1 MANSPAY
8 LGSQPVAVL
17 DRQVGPAESVDFQND
32 LGSDNAALHPTL
44 GLACGKTNSSNRAS
58 AATRA
63 CND

>member
-8 LGSQPVAVL
+8 LGGLGQTSRAC
-17 DRQVGPAESVDFQND
+17 RVGGYSKTIWAATI
-32 LGSDNAALHPTL
+32 AALHPTL